1 MIRPTLG
8 SFCGKSSSRS
18 DGAIKKGLV
27 SREQNRSFVSH
38 LHWWALCGS
47 FQIMWTSFISP
58 LSLLKHCFCSPSWAN
73 LPALIKEK
81 HGCCGKPIMTVSDVV
96 FIARVKCNILEKTEY
111 KINSREVKCP
121 QSDLWFRTD
130 ERRQHST
137 LFHLVH
143 FLTWTSPKERSTE
156 LPKQQ
161 TLEKL
166 YSAFIKLWQRC
177 KNDQQRDFLLIYNIQ
192 NVFLP
197 LYHLSLKHLFFC
209 VFCAFTVTC
218 AQKHDI

>member
-58 LSLLKHCFCSPSWAN
+58 LSLLKHCFCSPSRAN

-81 HGCCGKPIMTVSDVV
+81 HGCCGKPIMTVSDVI
-96 FIARVKCNILEKTEY
+96 FIARVKCNFWRKKRIISQNYE
-111 KINSREVKCP
+111 INSREVKCP
-121 QSDLWFRTD
+121 QSELWFRTD

-137 LFHLVH
+137 PFHLVVH
-143 FLTWTSPKERSTE
+143 NTSNSPAVSLFWLGRPLRSD
-156 LPKQQ
+156 LQNFPNN
-161 TLEKL
+161 KL
-166 YSAFIKLWQRC
+166 
-177 KNDQQRDFLLIYNIQ
+177 
-192 NVFLP
+192 
-197 LYHLSLKHLFFC
+197 
-209 VFCAFTVTC
+209 
-218 AQKHDI
+218 